1 MRRCFLSRL
10 WPKSCYLGLLH
21 LLVDFV
27 SASSLFFACSA
38 LKKTGSFA
46 GAFLLYNGLAFL
58 LQPFFGAYLD
68 PISASKGRDAFFG
81 ASLSLLL
88 IGWILSSLA
97 KSLFASLAFL
107 YAGASFLGLG
117 NAAYHVYGGK
127 EVLSAAKK
135 SAPGG
140 VYVSLGAL
148 GIGLAGL
155 CSGLGFSS
163 LPSFLL
169 YLLGPL
175 LFLLLGAIWLFAPRE
190 KELPAEAPYEGV
202 RSGKAGLWALLA
214 VSLAVMGRSFLG
226 FSLPDGGIEANLG
239 VVFLFSFTAFLG
251 KAAGGF
257 LEDLLGPIP
266 LIGFASA
273 FSLLPVFANAFPFP
287 YALVAKFCAIFSIS
301 FGIVAENMMVPLPG
315 ERGVLLWLRRRIPG
329 ARVASCLLRRGEG
342 EKRSPLPFPNPLGLL
357 DSALDGV
364 LLRKGETPWEGV
376 SSSSFSPP
384 PS

>member
-1 MRRCFLSRL
+1 MRRRFLSRL

-38 LKKTGSFA
+38 LEKTDSLA

-68 PISASKGRDAFFG
+68 RISTPKGRDAFFG

-88 IGWILSSLA
+88 LGWILSSLT

-190 KELPAEAPYEGV
+190 KELPAEPPYE
-202 RSGKAGLWALLA
+202 SAPKGKAGLWALVA

-239 VVFLFSFTAFLG
+239 LVFLFSFTAFLG

-257 LEDLLGPIP
+257 FEDWMGPIP
-266 LIGFASA
+266 LICFASA
-273 FSLLPVFANAFPFP
+273 FSLLPVFSSSIPSP
-287 YALVAKFCAIFSIS
+287 YGLAAKFLGVFSINLLMPYTLNRMRSLFPGKEGFS
-301 FGIVAENMMVPLPG
+301 FGYAAAFLVPGWLLACYVG
-315 ERGVLLWLRRRIPG
+315 KGDYEELIFLSLTLAVCLILLLTEGSLKREERHDG
-329 ARVASCLLRRGEG
+329 A
-342 EKRSPLPFPNPLGLL
+342 
-357 DSALDGV
+357 
-364 LLRKGETPWEGV
+364 
-376 SSSSFSPP
+376 
-384 PS
+384 

>member
-287 YALVAKFCAIFSIS
+287 YALVAKLCAIFSIHLLMPYALNRMRSLFPGKEGFS
-301 FGIVAENMMVPLPG
+301 FGYAAAFLVPGWLLACYAG
-315 ERGVLLWLRRRIPG
+315 EKGRSEVLFLSLTLLVCLILLWMEFFLGR
-329 ARVASCLLRRGEG
+329 
-342 EKRSPLPFPNPLGLL
+342 EKRHGR
-357 DSALDGV
+357 A
-364 LLRKGETPWEGV
+364 
-376 SSSSFSPP
+376 
-384 PS
+384 

>member
-1 MRRCFLSRL
+1 MRRRFLSRL

-107 YAGASFLGLG
+107 YAGAGFLGLG

-190 KELPAEAPYEGV
+190 KELPVEAPYEGV

-239 VVFLFSFTAFLG
+239 VVFLFSFAAFLG

-287 YALVAKFCAIFSIS
+287 YALVAKFCAIFSINLLMPYTLNRMRSLFPGKEGFS
-301 FGIVAENMMVPLPG
+301 FGYAAAFLVPGWLLACYAG
-315 ERGVLLWLRRRIPG
+315 EEGRSEALFLSLTLLVCLILLWMEFFLGR
-329 ARVASCLLRRGEG
+329 
-342 EKRSPLPFPNPLGLL
+342 EKRHGR
-357 DSALDGV
+357 A
-364 LLRKGETPWEGV
+364 
-376 SSSSFSPP
+376 
-384 PS
+384 